1 SGQRAPPAAYR
12 ARRRHTVRSRPA
24 VRMPVPDAMLEGAG
38 CLRRGGTGVD
48 RQGPRPPDRMSFRR
62 GGSRR
67 MTRAYRGATVLLAV
81 ALVAGACSGGTS
93 SQTSKPARGGVLRV
107 GITSGDSLD
116 PAQANTVEQ
125 LLVADQ
131 LFDGL
136 TAFDPKTKTVV

>member
-1 SGQRAPPAAYR
+1 
-12 ARRRHTVRSRPA
+12 
-24 VRMPVPDAMLEGAG
+24 
-38 CLRRGGTGVD
+38 
-48 RQGPRPPDRMSFRR
+48 
-62 GGSRR
+62 SRR

-136 TAFDPKTKTVV
+136 TAFDPKTKTVVSSLAARWAASPDQKEWDFTLRPGTVFA